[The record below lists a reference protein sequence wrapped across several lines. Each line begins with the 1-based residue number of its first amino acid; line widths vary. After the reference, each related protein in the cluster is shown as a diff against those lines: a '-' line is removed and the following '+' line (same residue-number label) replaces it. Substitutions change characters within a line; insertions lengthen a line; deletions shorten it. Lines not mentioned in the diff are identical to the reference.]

1 MKCSPTKFCT
11 FREALYLFTFQL
23 YVMNLLHRI
32 ELWGDRHH
40 PRWMDIVRIAL
51 GIFLCI
57 KGVQFVYNMSTLMA
71 KVDAK
76 LPMPEFA
83 LVMLGHYIF
92 VAHLLGG
99 ILLILGAY
107 TRIASFIQ
115 IPILLGAILFVNTTR
130 ELWNPFPE
138 LLVSLIVLLL
148 LVYFLVAGDGPWS
161 IKADDME
168 KKA

>member
-1 MKCSPTKFCT
+1 
-11 FREALYLFTFQL
+11 
-23 YVMNLLHRI
+23 MNLLHRI

-57 KGVQFVYNMSTLMA
+57 KGVQFVYNMSTLLA
-71 KVDAK
+71 RVDAQ

-83 LVMLGHYIF
+83 LVVLGHYVF

-107 TRIASFIQ
+107 TRIASLIQ
-115 IPILLGAILFVNTTR
+115 IPILLGAIFFVNTR
-130 ELWNPFPE
+130 AIWNPFPE
-138 LLVSLIVLLL
+138 LIISLIVLLL

-161 IKADDME
+161 IKSDDME
-168 KKA
+168 SRS

>member
-1 MKCSPTKFCT
+1 
-11 FREALYLFTFQL
+11 
-23 YVMNLLHRI
+23 MNLLHRI

-57 KGVQFVYNMSTLMA
+57 KGVQFVYNMSTLLA
-71 KVDAK
+71 RVDAQ

-83 LVMLGHYIF
+83 LVVLGHYVF

-107 TRIASFIQ
+107 TRIASLIQ
-115 IPILLGAILFVNTTR
+115 IPILLGAIFFVNTR
-130 ELWNPFPE
+130 
-138 LLVSLIVLLL
+138 
-148 LVYFLVAGDGPWS
+148 
-161 IKADDME
+161 
-168 KKA
+168 

>member
-1 MKCSPTKFCT
+1 
-11 FREALYLFTFQL
+11 
-23 YVMNLLHRI
+23 MNLLHRI

-40 PRWMDIVRIAL
+40 PQWMDIVRIAL

-57 KGVQFVYNMSTLMA
+57 KGIQFVYNMSHLMA
-71 KVDAK
+71 QVDAK

-83 LVMLGHYIF
+83 LVVLGHYVF

-99 ILLILGAY
+99 ILMILGAY
-107 TRIASFIQ
+107 TRIATLIQ
-115 IPILLGAILFVNTTR
+115 IPILLGAIFFVNTSR
-130 ELWNPFPE
+130 ALWKPFPE
-138 LLVSLIVLLL
+138 LIVSLIVLVL

-168 KKA
+168 KEKLK